1 MWPEDWRDPSDPTR
15 LFRRSTW
22 EPLVIAA
29 VTIASL
35 VLGLL
40 VYCNA
45 PGIRLPTP
53 PPG

>member
-1 MWPEDWRDPSDPTR
+1 MRPENWRDPQDPDR
-15 LFRRSTW
+15 LFYRSSW
-22 EPLVIAA
+22 ETLVIAA
-29 VTIASL
+29 VTIATL

-45 PGIRLPTP
+45 PGISVPTS